1 MMGGTRDD
9 MAPRPHPGWYGLFTR
24 HQMPGAIRNG
34 TRVVKV
40 RTEAGDTH
48 PVGSLA
54 TVLGS
59 MGHPDVGIGYFVE
72 WDARPR
78 FAVLVVADKIAP
90 AADRA

>member
-1 MMGGTRDD
+1 MSDD
-9 MAPRPHPGWYGLFTR
+9 MLPREHPGWFGMFTR

-40 RTEAGDTH
+40 RTEARDTH

-78 FAVLVVADKIAP
+78 WAVFVIAWKIAP
-90 AADRA
+90 VP